1 MSIEEDRRNVIK
13 NLPDNFTLSDKE
25 TLDMI
30 NRLFEMV
37 ILNNKL
43 INMQDKRIKLL
54 EKSKQFFGTTPG
66 CTSHRMCMPSS
77 YDLA

>member
-1 MSIEEDRRNVIK
+1 MSIEQDRRNVIK

-37 ILNNKL
+37 VLNNKL

-54 EKSKQFFGTTPG
+54 EQASTSKQFFGTT
-66 CTSHRMCMPSS
+66 TSCI
-77 YDLA
+77 

>member
-1 MSIEEDRRNVIK
+1 MEGSIMSIEQDRRDVIK
-13 NLPDNFTLSDKE
+13 NLPDHFTLSDKE

-43 INMQDKRIKLL
+43 INIMDNKIKLL
-54 EKSKQFFGTTPG
+54 EKSK
-66 CTSHRMCMPSS
+66 
-77 YDLA
+77 

>member
-1 MSIEEDRRNVIK
+1 MSIEQDRRDVIK
-13 NLPDNFTLSDKE
+13 NLPDHFTLSDKE

-43 INMQDKRIKLL
+43 INIMDNKIKLL
-54 EKSKQFFGTTPG
+54 EKSK
-66 CTSHRMCMPSS
+66 
-77 YDLA
+77 